1 MSAPPLITLNTMQ
14 LSNRCTP
21 SSWVVQGWFN
31 RLFFSPGEHVAN
43 VDGNAALGGRHGRP
57 ALRFCQISGVG
68 GALEPGLAHALK
80 QQRDAVPVGVRAG
93 PPVRGAS
100 PILPRATYTI
110 ISYKTMMRVF

>member
-1 MSAPPLITLNTMQ
+1 MG
-14 LSNRCTP
+14 
-21 SSWVVQGWFN
+21 SSRLVQSVV
-31 RLFFSPGEHVAN
+31 FSPGEHVAN

-68 GALEPGLAHALK
+68 GALEPGLTHALK

-100 PILPRATYTI
+100 PTLPRTTYTI
-110 ISYKTMMRVF
+110 TSYEIMMRVLRW